1 MMIQNNRLSNKPDT
15 SSAQK
20 STLEVVT
27 NFELWEYLLDGRTIA
42 NLSKGGKH
50 RYTKAE
56 AFFDLLDRQRISDS
70 TFDDGYMNSSVLLL
84 ANAWGWMRPTAK
96 KFLDRLEEI
105 GAITLTPMGNRTVVR
120 LNNIVGEGPQM
131 FLNGERHVTDTSD
144 LSSVTPGGVAVS
156 HEPDEEPAATP

>member
-84 ANAWGWMRPTAK
+84 ANSWGWMRPTAK
-96 KFLDRLEEI
+96 KFLDTLAEMKV
-105 GAITLTPMGNRTVVR
+105 ITLTPMGNRIVVR
-120 LNNIVGEGPQM
+120 LNNIMGE
-131 FLNGERHVTDTSD
+131 DTQTSQSED
-144 LSSVTPGGVAVS
+144 NNEIKAGDTPPTTLQGDNVRQ
-156 HEPDEEPAATP
+156 EPDKEPGSIP